1 MLEVGYYW
9 SDADLALARDTIA
22 ERLLPEGELLLV
34 HFLPH
39 VDDYVREG
47 DAVHEAFLADGR
59 FEPAEHFRAER
70 YRLDLLVRK

>member
-1 MLEVGYYW
+1 MRSAYYW

-22 ERLLPEGELLLV
+22 DRLVPEGELLLV

-47 DAVHEAFLADGR
+47 DAVHDAFLADHR
-59 FEPAEHFRAER
+59 FEHADHFRADR
-70 YRLDLLVRK
+70 YRLDLLVRT